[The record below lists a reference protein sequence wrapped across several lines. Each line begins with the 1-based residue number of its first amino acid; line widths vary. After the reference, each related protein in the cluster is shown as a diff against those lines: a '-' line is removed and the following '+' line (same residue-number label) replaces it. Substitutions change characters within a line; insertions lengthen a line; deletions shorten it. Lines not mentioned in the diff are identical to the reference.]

1 MKFEINKAVSE
12 KNYLEIF
19 CEKIF
24 TENNFEENNAI
35 KGIPQRMAF
44 ENKIWNIGE
53 IIRTKIKD
61 KDKRTD
67 NLKNGIF
74 NIIKKKAYKKGRESF
89 VMLIHLFPQDDDTI
103 PLFELI
109 LNDKDIYGFGIA
121 ELNKMKLYVLSEK
134 IKKIYE
140 LEKTGW
146 IKKEIKKYLK
156 NIGNG

>member
-35 KGIPQRMAF
+35 KGMPQRMAF
-44 ENKIWNIGE
+44 ETKIWNIGE

-67 NLKNGIF
+67 N
-74 NIIKKKAYKKGRESF
+74 
-89 VMLIHLFPQDDDTI
+89 DDTI

-134 IKKIYE
+134 IEKIYE

-146 IKKEIKKYLK
+146 IKREIKKYLK
-156 NIGNG
+156 NIGNIGNG